1 MLTNPVIATD
11 PEPYSQVKYLEPQ
24 ESITFRELDPGGHG
38 RELGFIYD
46 SWTRAVARDSI
57 WQPLVGK
64 RGVARTPV
72 PPSLSLYY
80 HDITL
85 KKLLPKCTLLGAC
98 DPDDLDVILG
108 YVCYEPAVSWE
119 VPSLLSG
126 LKWRDVLHFVYVK
139 GGFRRMGIGS
149 RLLREAGIDLLE
161 DVVVSHRTEHLFK
174 CWPEVKWLWN
184 PYRSFL

>member
-1 MLTNPVIATD
+1 MPANAVIATV
-11 PEPYSQVKYLEPQ
+11 PEARSQVNDLAAS

-57 WQPLVGK
+57 WQPNVGK

-85 KKLLPKCTLLGAC
+85 KKLLPKCTLLAAC

-108 YVCYEPAVSWE
+108 YICFEP
-119 VPSLLSG
+119 
-126 LKWRDVLHFVYVK
+126 DVLHFVYVK
-139 GGFRRMGIGS
+139 GGFRRMGIGNG
-149 RLLREAGIDLLE
+149 LMDEAGHWRQIE
-161 DVVVSHRTEHLFK
+161 DSPVVVSHRTEHLFK

>member
-1 MLTNPVIATD
+1 MPATAVIATV
-11 PEPYSQVKYLEPQ
+11 PGARSQVNDLASS
-24 ESITFRELDPGGHG
+24 ESITFRELDPGGNG
-38 RELGFIYD
+38 RELGFVYD

-98 DPDDLDVILG
+98 APDDLDVILG
-108 YVCYEPAVSWE
+108 YVCYEPDIG
-119 VPSLLSG
+119 PDG
-126 LKWRDVLHFVYVK
+126 QPFLHFVYVK
-139 GGFRRMGIGS
+139 GGFRRLGIGS
-149 RLLREAGIDLLE
+149 RLLREAGIDLIDE
-161 DVVVSHRTEHLFK
+161 IYVSHRTEHLFK
-174 CWPEVKWLWN
+174 CWPGVKWLWN
-184 PYRSFL
+184 PYRSWV

>member
-1 MLTNPVIATD
+1 MPANAVIATV
-11 PEPYSQVKYLEPQ
+11 PETRSQVNDLASS

-38 RELGFIYD
+38 RELGFVYD

-108 YVCYEPAVSWE
+108 YVCYESARR
-119 VPSLLSG
+119 
-126 LKWRDVLHFVYVK
+126 KRDPYVLHFVYVK
-139 GGFRRMGIGS
+139 GGFRRLGIGS

-161 DVVVSHRTEHLFK
+161 DVVVSHRTEHLYK

>member
-1 MLTNPVIATD
+1 MPANAVIATV
-11 PEPYSQVKYLEPQ
+11 PEARSQVNDLAAS

-38 RELGFIYD
+38 RELGFVYD

-108 YVCYEPAVSWE
+108 YICYEP
-119 VPSLLSG
+119 
-126 LKWRDVLHFVYVK
+126 DVLHFVYVK

-149 RLLREAGIDLLE
+149 RLLREAGIDISE
-161 DVVVSHRTEHLFK
+161 DVIVSHRTEHLFK

>member
-1 MLTNPVIATD
+1 MPANAVIATV
-11 PEPYSQVKYLEPQ
+11 PETRSQVNDLAAS
-24 ESITFRELDPGGHG
+24 ESITFRELDPSGSG

-57 WQPLVGK
+57 WQPNVGK

-85 KKLLPKCTLLGAC
+85 KKLLPKCTLLAAC

-108 YVCYEPAVSWE
+108 YVCYEP
-119 VPSLLSG
+119 
-126 LKWRDVLHFVYVK
+126 DVLHFVYVK
-139 GGFRRMGIGS
+139 GGFRRLGIGN
-149 RLLREAGIDLLE
+149 RLMDEAGHLREMRDSP
-161 DVVVSHRTEHLFK
+161 VVVSHRTEHLFK

-184 PYRSFL
+184 PYRSWV

>member
-11 PEPYSQVKYLEPQ
+11 PESYSQVKYLEPQ

-57 WQPLVGK
+57 WHPNVGK

-85 KKLLPKCTLLGAC
+85 KKLLPKCTLLAAC

-108 YVCYEPAVSWE
+108 YVCYEP
-119 VPSLLSG
+119 
-126 LKWRDVLHFVYVK
+126 DVLHFVYVK
-139 GGFRRMGIGS
+139 GGFRRLGIGN
-149 RLLREAGIDLLE
+149 RLMDEVFRRCNGCWRQIE
-161 DVVVSHRTEHLFK
+161 DSPVVVSHRTEHLFK

-184 PYRSFL
+184 PYRSWV

>member
-11 PEPYSQVKYLEPQ
+11 PESYSQVKYLEPQ

-38 RELGFIYD
+38 RELGFVYD

-108 YVCYEPAVSWE
+108 YVCYESARR
-119 VPSLLSG
+119 
-126 LKWRDVLHFVYVK
+126 KRDPYVLHFVYVK
-139 GGFRRMGIGS
+139 GGFRRLGIGS
-149 RLLREAGIDLLE
+149 RLLREAGIDLSE

-184 PYRSFL
+184 PYRSWV